1 MVSVPFLILGN
12 KMLIWSLIR
21 LPYRT
26 IKNRVGWCIMRILID
41 SRPDF
46 WTVDLKRYALLTAK
60 QNLGSIGVQCEFASG
75 GEKSQITIMLDEGKS
90 DNPNTRGVEI
100 VYNPEKPINE
110 RLAKCILDGICSNTH
125 FMNRG
130 IRSGHTTWDVHVI
143 CGYKTNASD
152 RLVLADESRKRNIVW
167 GILEGLKECLDRQ
180 PLSKRQNFVPA

>member
-21 LPYRT
+21 LSFKT
-26 IKNRVGWCIMRILID
+26 IINRVGGCIMRILIN
-41 SRPDF
+41 SRPGF
-46 WTVDLKRYALLTAK
+46 WTGDLERYALLTAK
-60 QNLGSIGVQCEFASG
+60 QHLDSIGVQCEFAGG

-100 VYNPEKPINE
+100 VYSPDKPINE

-130 IRSGHTTWDVHVI
+130 IRAGHTAWDVHVI

-152 RLVLADESRKRNIVW
+152 RLVLADESRKKNIVW

-180 PLSKRQNFVPA
+180 PHSKRQNFVPA

>member
-1 MVSVPFLILGN
+1 
-12 KMLIWSLIR
+12 MLIWSLIR

-26 IKNRVGWCIMRILID
+26 IKNRVGWCIMRILIN

-167 GILEGLKECLDRQ
+167 GILEGLKECLNRQ
-180 PLSKRQNFVPA
+180 PHIKRQNFVSA

>member
-1 MVSVPFLILGN
+1 
-12 KMLIWSLIR
+12 
-21 LPYRT
+21 
-26 IKNRVGWCIMRILID
+26 MRILIN

-167 GILEGLKECLDRQ
+167 GILEGLKECLNRQ
-180 PLSKRQNFVPA
+180 PHIKRQNFVSA

>member
-26 IKNRVGWCIMRILID
+26 IKNRVGWCIMRILIN

-167 GILEGLKECLDRQ
+167 GILEGLKECLHRQ
-180 PLSKRQNFVPA
+180 PHSKRQNFVPA

>member
-1 MVSVPFLILGN
+1 
-12 KMLIWSLIR
+12 
-21 LPYRT
+21 
-26 IKNRVGWCIMRILID
+26 MRILIN

-110 RLAKCILDGICSNTH
+110 RLAKCILDCICSNTH

-167 GILEGLKECLDRQ
+167 GILEGLKECLNRQ
-180 PLSKRQNFVPA
+180 PHIKRQNFVSA

>member
-1 MVSVPFLILGN
+1 LVSVPFLILGN

-26 IKNRVGWCIMRILID
+26 IKNRVGWCIMRILIN

-167 GILEGLKECLDRQ
+167 GILEGLKECLNRQ
-180 PLSKRQNFVPA
+180 PHIKRQNFVSA